1 MHVWQCALKN
11 MKCGK
16 GNFGLEAASNSNSP
30 AAHRLTQ
37 PPPHALGATHTPAPY
52 RLQPPGL
59 VMPRLLSIELERGKE
74 GSAKGWL
81 LAFCVYI
88 GFLVRKHEIFD
99 EVHTASRTEFHGI
112 YTCPTAVP
120 FAFAL
125 LNFLNFGLDMS
136 LSLKLV
142 RRGPNA
148 DGRWVRDDGSTNPSL
163 SPPPAQC
170 MPGPAPHCAAG
181 RFAWRGGAQTCTKW
195 ARVCVRVSVCVCV
208 CTSCVPPGR
217 APRTCHRA

>member
-1 MHVWQCALKN
+1 
-11 MKCGK
+11 
-16 GNFGLEAASNSNSP
+16 
-30 AAHRLTQ
+30 
-37 PPPHALGATHTPAPY
+37 
-52 RLQPPGL
+52 
-59 VMPRLLSIELERGKE
+59 MPRLLSIELERGKE

-195 ARVCVRVSVCVCV
+195 ARVCVRVSVCACVCV
-208 CTSCVPPGR
+208 RRASRLGAHLARAIVRDAVHLADRVACLDSPDMRGWDGGAVWILFYFYCAGGGPSWRSRRWPG
-217 APRTCHRA
+217 

>member
-1 MHVWQCALKN
+1 
-11 MKCGK
+11 
-16 GNFGLEAASNSNSP
+16 
-30 AAHRLTQ
+30 
-37 PPPHALGATHTPAPY
+37 
-52 RLQPPGL
+52 
-59 VMPRLLSIELERGKE
+59 MPRLLSIELERGKE

-208 CTSCVPPGR
+208 CVRRASRLGAHLARAIVRDAVRLAGRVAWRALTHLTTCAGGWTGVRCGLPCAGGGPSWRSRRWPG
-217 APRTCHRA
+217 